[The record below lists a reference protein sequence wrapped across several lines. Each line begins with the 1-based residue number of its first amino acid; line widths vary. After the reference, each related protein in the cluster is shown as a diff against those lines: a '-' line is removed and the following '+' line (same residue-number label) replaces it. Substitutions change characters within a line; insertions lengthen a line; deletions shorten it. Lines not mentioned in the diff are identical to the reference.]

1 MSVVL
6 KSDGNGAMQAANL
19 NADAYV
25 QGRGNTKFAFLRKV
39 DLAATEAFVLVDLS
53 DTGSFPHTETGRIR
67 LYSLT
72 LSIEKETDGQYLLK
86 FGVITEVDAT
96 NGSAYWFYIVDDE
109 YIGNPTD
116 STDRLAQKLTW
127 DGGID
132 LEIDTVGEIFENII
146 SNTEMADDVA
156 WQTDV
161 SLDSPKGDTQSPPG
175 VGDLVMYLEETAGAG
190 TISFSVLVEY
200 ITEAAS

>member
-1 MSVVL
+1 MVVL
-6 KSDGNGAMQAANL
+6 KDDGDGAIQAANN
-19 NADAYV
+19 NADAYT
-25 QGRGNTKFAFLRKV
+25 QGRGNTVFAFFRKI
-39 DLAATEAFVLVDLS
+39 DLAATEPFVLVDLS
-53 DTGSFPHTETGRIR
+53 DTTAFPHTETGRIR

-96 NGSAYWFYIVDDE
+96 NGSAYWFFILDDE
-109 YIGNPTD
+109 YVANPTD
-116 STDRLAQKLTW
+116 STDRLTKKLTW
-127 DGGID
+127 PGGID
-132 LEIDTVGEIFENII
+132 LEIDTVNEIFYHII

-161 SLDSPKGDTQSPPG
+161 ALDSPKGDTQSAPG
-175 VGDLVMYLEETAGAG
+175 VGDLVLYLEEMAGAG

-200 ITEAAS
+200 ITEVASV